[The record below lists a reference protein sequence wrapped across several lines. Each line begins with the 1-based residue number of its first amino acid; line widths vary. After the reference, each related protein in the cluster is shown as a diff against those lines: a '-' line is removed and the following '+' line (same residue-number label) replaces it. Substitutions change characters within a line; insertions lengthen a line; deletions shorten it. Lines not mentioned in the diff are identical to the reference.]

1 MNKQFKRLMSVTLC
15 LVLCLSLCAAAFAAE
30 PVDLE
35 LTLDTASAETGS
47 LPETVSMRVATTE
60 ELSLAVYGGEAYAE
74 DSRITIKEILDGD
87 RELSAAVA
95 ATGRF
100 GVASGTDKP
109 VTHWATVVFSIPAD
123 LPAGDYVLGVRDTNN
138 SNVAGDRPLRVGAG
152 KEITFHVANASVS
165 VTGVS
170 LNKHYASMLV
180 GDTQTLTATVT
191 PENADN
197 KNVTWSTSDAR
208 IATVND
214 GVVMAVGEG
223 TAEITVTTED
233 GGHTD
238 RCFVTVSN
246 VPVAV
251 SGVALSPETLTLE
264 AGKSSQLTVTFQPA
278 GATNQNVTWESSD
291 PSVATVD
298 ENGRVRAVAEGT
310 AIITVTT
317 ADGGFTATCEVTV
330 TPKNNNDDDDSLIA
344 GSAIISGIG
353 GDLPFTDVSF
363 RNYYYNA
370 VKWAVDKGITTGT
383 GRNTFSPDAAC
394 TRAQVVTFLWRAAG
408 SPAPMQNEN
417 PFTDVHTSDY
427 YYDAVLWAVQN
438 GITNGTS
445 AKTFSPDATVTRA
458 QVVTFLWRANDQPAA
473 GNSGFLD
480 VSSNAY
486 YARAVDWAFANGITT
501 GVDYG
506 AFGPD
511 TACTRAQIV
520 TFLYRAR

>member
-1 MNKQFKRLMSVTLC
+1 MNKHFKQLMSVTLC
-15 LVLCLSLCAAAFAAE
+15 LMLCLSLCAAAFAAE
-30 PVDLE
+30 PVDLV

-123 LPAGDYVLGVRDTNN
+123 LPAGDYVMGVRDTNN

-152 KEITFHVANASVS
+152 KEITFHVTNASVS

-180 GDTQTLTATVT
+180 GDSQTLTATVT

-214 GVVMAVGEG
+214 GIVTAAGEG

-246 VPVAV
+246 VPVAAT
-251 SGVALSPETLTLE
+251 GVELSPETLTLE
-264 AGKSSQLTVTFQPA
+264 AGKSSQLTATFKPTD
-278 GATNQNVTWESSD
+278 ATNQNVTWKSSD
-291 PSVATVD
+291 PTVASVDA
-298 ENGRVRAVAEGT
+298 NGRVRAIAEGAAT
-310 AIITVTT
+310 ITVTT
-317 ADGGFTATCEVTV
+317 EDGGFTATCEVTV
-330 TPKNNNDDDDSLIA
+330 TPKNNNNDSLMA
-344 GSAIISGIG
+344 GGLIISGLG
-353 GDLPFTDVSF
+353 SGELPFRDVTF
-363 RNYYYNA
+363 RNYYYDA
-370 VKWAVDKGITTGT
+370 VRWAVDRGITSGT
-383 GRNTFSPDAAC
+383 SRNTFGPDEAC

-408 SPAPMQNEN
+408 RPQPVSKTN
-417 PFTDVHTSDY
+417 PFTDVHADDY
-427 YYDAVLWAVQN
+427 FYDAVLWAVEN
-438 GITNGTS
+438 GITKGTS
-445 AKTFSPDATVTRA
+445 DRTFSPDEAVTRA
-458 QVVTFLWRANDQPAA
+458 QVVTFLWRANGQNSAVS
-473 GNSGFLD
+473 SGFTD
-480 VSSNAY
+480 VSASAY
-486 YARAVDWAFANGITT
+486 YAKAVDWAFANGVTT
-501 GVDYG
+501 GMDYG